1 VYLPATTQPVT
12 EEPVKL
18 EVTSLQ
24 GTETILLVED
34 HAGLRQYAVE
44 VLRDLGYRVH
54 EAANSSE
61 ALDIG
66 RAQRDKIDLL
76 ITDVVMPDM
85 GGREL
90 AEALTPLARRMRVLY
105 MSGYTENFI
114 VKQGVL
120 DPGIEFLAKPFNP
133 EDLAEKVKGILA
145 KSQRVPSIM
154 VVDDDSEV
162 LALLNEILTR
172 GGYDVSVASNGSEAI
187 SMCHRKAV
195 NLLIT
200 DLVMPEREG
209 IETIRCFRKEMPHT
223 KIIAISGAFDGEFLR
238 AAEMFGAS
246 RVLQKPIEAENLLQ
260 VVRTII
266 G

>member
-1 VYLPATTQPVT
+1 M
-12 EEPVKL
+12 
-18 EVTSLQ
+18 S
-24 GTETILLVED
+24 
-34 HAGLRQYAVE
+34 
-44 VLRDLGYRVH
+44 
-54 EAANSSE
+54 
-61 ALDIG
+61 
-66 RAQRDKIDLL
+66 
-76 ITDVVMPDM
+76 
-85 GGREL
+85 
-90 AEALTPLARRMRVLY
+90 VLY

-162 LALLNEILTR
+162 LALLYEILTR
-172 GGYDVSVASNGSEAI
+172 GGYDISVTSNGSEAI

-260 VVRTII
+260 AVRTII
-266 G
+266 